1 MVGPVEGNNPKENPG
16 ARAADEARIRSLI
29 EALESSNDAVR
40 QDARR
45 SLVGIG
51 RPAVPYLL
59 QALGDRHHR
68 VRWGAAKALGQIGDP
83 EAAEALVTAMEDPE
97 FDVRWLAAQGLI
109 SMQRQILEPLFKAIQ
124 DDGTSAWLREGA
136 HHVLK
141 GTRDAIVPVLAALER
156 GEAQMTAPQAASQA
170 LGTLRQAA
178 TREGE

>member
-1 MVGPVEGNNPKENPG
+1 MVGPVEGDIRKENPG

-51 RPAVPYLL
+51 RPVVPYLI